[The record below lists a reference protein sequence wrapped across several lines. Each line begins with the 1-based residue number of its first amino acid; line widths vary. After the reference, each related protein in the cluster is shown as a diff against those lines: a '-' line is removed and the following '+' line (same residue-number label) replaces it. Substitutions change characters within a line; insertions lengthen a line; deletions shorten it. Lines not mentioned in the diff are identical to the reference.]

1 MKYLKAVKEPHRY
14 YFLVHIDETKNL
26 KDGSPDPV
34 FVREY
39 EWSTL
44 LPDGVAEEQYLASV
58 KREME
63 LLVQKELESIV
74 AQEDPVITNLAGF

>member
-1 MKYLKAVKEPHRY
+1 MRYLKAVKEAQRY

-26 KDGSPDPV
+26 KEGSPDPV

-44 LPDGVAEEQYLASV
+44 PPDGVTEEQYLASV

-63 LLVQKELESIV
+63 LLVQNELESIA
-74 AQEDPVITNLAGF
+74 AQKDPVTTKLAGF